1 MKADRKKKVGSRHF
15 LWTLAV
21 FKPRMS
27 TGENWSEKKIFHSRC
42 ALETIEEDIIEEEGS
57 MLNSKPCSMSRLL
70 AQLLLIRREF
80 MT

>member
-15 LWTLAV
+15 YGRSR